1 MRRVRTDAPS
11 AVSADRGSAEI
22 ALPTTGKG
30 KSMSADSRGTST
42 QSGTSTQ
49 TRREYQMF
57 VLQQRLLF
65 GSIVAGTA
73 LGVLAITYF

>member
-11 AVSADRGSAEI
+11 TISADRGSAEI
-22 ALPTTGKG
+22 AIPTTGKG
-30 KSMSADSRGTST
+30 KSMSADSR
-42 QSGTSTQ
+42 GTSTQ

-65 GSIVAGTA
+65 GSILAGTA

>member
-1 MRRVRTDAPS
+1 MPQTRRVRTDAPS
-11 AVSADRGSAEI
+11 AISADRGSAEI
-22 ALPTTGKG
+22 AIPTTGKG
-30 KSMSADSRGTST
+30 KSMSADSRGTSA
-42 QSGTSTQ
+42 Q

>member
-11 AVSADRGSAEI
+11 AVSADRGSAET

-30 KSMSADSRGTST
+30 KSMSADSR
-42 QSGTSTQ
+42 GTSTQ

-65 GSIVAGTA
+65 GSILAGTA

>member
-11 AVSADRGSAEI
+11 AVSADRGSAET
-22 ALPTTGKG
+22 ALPTTGKS
-30 KSMSADSRGTST
+30 KSMSADSR
-42 QSGTSTQ
+42 GTSTQ

>member
-1 MRRVRTDAPS
+1 MRRVRTDTPS
-11 AVSADRGSAEI
+11 AVSADRGSAET

-30 KSMSADSRGTST
+30 KSMSADSR
-42 QSGTSTQ
+42 GTSTQ

-73 LGVLAITYF
+73 LGVLAINYF

>member
-1 MRRVRTDAPS
+1 MPQMRRVRTDAPS
-11 AVSADRGSAEI
+11 AVSADRGSAET

-42 QSGTSTQ
+42 Q

-57 VLQQRLLF
+57 VLKQRLLF

-73 LGVLAITYF
+73 LGVLAINYF

>member
-1 MRRVRTDAPS
+1 MRHARADAPS
-11 AVSADRGSAEI
+11 AISADRGSAEI
-22 ALPTTGKG
+22 AIPTTGKG
-30 KSMSADSRGTST
+30 KSMSADSRGTSA
-42 QSGTSTQ
+42 Q

-73 LGVLAITYF
+73 LGVLAINYF

>member
-22 ALPTTGKG
+22 ALPPTTGKS
-30 KSMSADSRGTST
+30 KSMSADSR
-42 QSGTSTQ
+42 GTSTQ

>member
-1 MRRVRTDAPS
+1 MRHVRTDSPS
-11 AVSADRGSAEI
+11 SISADPGSAEI
-22 ALPTTGKG
+22 ARPRTGKG
-30 KSMSADSRGTST
+30 RSMSADSRGTSA
-42 QSGTSTQ
+42 Q

-73 LGVLAITYF
+73 LGVLAINYL

>member
-1 MRRVRTDAPS
+1 MRHARADAPS
-11 AVSADRGSAEI
+11 AILGGRGGGGI
-22 ALPTTGKG
+22 APPPTRKG
-30 KSMSADSRGTST
+30 KRMYADSRGTSA
-42 QSGTSTQ
+42 Q

-73 LGVLAITYF
+73 LGVLAINYF

>member
-11 AVSADRGSAEI
+11 AVSADRGSAET
-22 ALPTTGKG
+22 ALPTTGKS
-30 KSMSADSRGTST
+30 KSMSADSR
-42 QSGTSTQ
+42 GTSTQ

-65 GSIVAGTA
+65 GSILAGTA

>member
-1 MRRVRTDAPS
+1 MRPVRTDAPS
-11 AVSADRGSAEI
+11 AVSADRGSAET

-30 KSMSADSRGTST
+30 KSMSADSR
-42 QSGTSTQ
+42 GTSTQ

-65 GSIVAGTA
+65 GSILAGTA

>member
-1 MRRVRTDAPS
+1 MPQMRRVRTDAPS
-11 AVSADRGSAEI
+11 AVSADRGSAET

-30 KSMSADSRGTST
+30 KSMSADSR
-42 QSGTSTQ
+42 GTSTQ

-65 GSIVAGTA
+65 GSILAGTA

>member
-11 AVSADRGSAEI
+11 AVSADRGSAET

-30 KSMSADSRGTST
+30 KSMSADSR
-42 QSGTSTQ
+42 GTSTQ

>member
-11 AVSADRGSAEI
+11 AVSADRGSAET

-42 QSGTSTQ
+42 Q
-49 TRREYQMF
+49 TRREYQIF

>member
-1 MRRVRTDAPS
+1 MPQMRRDTTDAPS
-11 AVSADRGSAEI
+11 AGWADRGGAETPQ
-22 ALPTTGKG
+22 PTAGKG
-30 KSMSADSRGTST
+30 KSKSWDSR
-42 QSGTSTQ
+42 GTSTQ

-73 LGVLAITYF
+73 LGVLAINYF

>member
-1 MRRVRTDAPS
+1 MPQMRRVRTDAPS
-11 AVSADRGSAEI
+11 AVSADRGSAET

-30 KSMSADSRGTST
+30 KSMSADSR
-42 QSGTSTQ
+42 GTSTQ

>member
-11 AVSADRGSAEI
+11 AVSADRGAAEI
-22 ALPTTGKG
+22 ALPTTGKS
-30 KSMSADSRGTST
+30 KSMSADSR
-42 QSGTSTQ
+42 GTSTQ

>member
-11 AVSADRGSAEI
+11 TISADRGSAEI
-22 ALPTTGKG
+22 AIPTTGKG
-30 KSMSADSRGTST
+30 KSMSADSRGTSI
-42 QSGTSTQ
+42 Q

-73 LGVLAITYF
+73 LGVLAINYF

>member
-11 AVSADRGSAEI
+11 AVSVDRGSAET

-30 KSMSADSRGTST
+30 KSMSADSR
-42 QSGTSTQ
+42 GTSTQ

-65 GSIVAGTA
+65 GSILAGTA

>member
-11 AVSADRGSAEI
+11 AISADRGSAET

-30 KSMSADSRGTST
+30 KSMSADSR
-42 QSGTSTQ
+42 GTSTQ